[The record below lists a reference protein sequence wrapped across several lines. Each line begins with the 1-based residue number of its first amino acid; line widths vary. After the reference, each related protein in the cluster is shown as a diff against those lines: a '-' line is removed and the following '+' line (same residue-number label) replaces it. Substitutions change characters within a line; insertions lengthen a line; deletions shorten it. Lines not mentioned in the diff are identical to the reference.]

1 MENIKQL
8 YLIGMMGSGKSSTG
22 KALSLSL
29 GWEFI
34 DIDSEITK
42 TYNLTINEL
51 FSKGEEYFR
60 ELECAEIK
68 KHISKENVILAVGGG
83 AVTYEESFNLLG
95 SKLCI
100 YLKTSKNILLDRL
113 QGDKSRPLLNVENKE
128 EVLDKIILQREQKY
142 QALCNYE
149 MSTDNMTIQENCE
162 KIMEMINV

>member
-1 MENIKQL
+1 
-8 YLIGMMGSGKSSTG
+8 MMGSGKSSTG

-42 TYNLTINEL
+42 TYNSTINEL
-51 FSKGEEYFR
+51 FSKGEQYFR
-60 ELECAEIK
+60 ELECAELK
-68 KHISKENVILAVGGG
+68 KHILKENVILAVGGG

-128 EVLDKIILQREQKY
+128 EVLGKIIRQREQKY

-162 KIMEMINV
+162 KIKEMINV